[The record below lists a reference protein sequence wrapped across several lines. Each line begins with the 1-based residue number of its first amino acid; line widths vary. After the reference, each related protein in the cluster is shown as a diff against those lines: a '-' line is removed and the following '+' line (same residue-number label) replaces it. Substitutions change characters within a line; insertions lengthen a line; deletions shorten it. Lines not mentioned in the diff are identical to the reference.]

1 MHLHWSRQIRS
12 LGNPLTAASNARSSR
27 VSATVAPNGSPGGSQ
42 APERGTT
49 LAAWWFAKRN
59 GAMRISWSR
68 TWRNSGWDATRRG
81 STLRPSGAWPCGP
94 PSLPSWPTSAGPR
107 RTTRSGFWSRRGC
120 SPRSRVASRVSVPS
134 TRRPWSGG
142 CGSRAS
148 STRPAC
154 SRTPAAWSPTCSS
167 CTTPHPRPRTLST
180 SSGARG
186 EVIRTRRLPRRGA
199 PLPDPHTL
207 REGVNARAI
216 YEQGFLDV
224 PRYRSGLAERVLRGE
239 AIRFVERVGI
249 GLCVVD
255 RRAIM
260 IGLNSSGVVNGPGH
274 WLALEH
280 PGLGDLL
287 TLVFENQ
294 WAAALPAPS
303 LERFRK

>member
-1 MHLHWSRQIRS
+1 MVVREAQWGDEDQLVADLAEFG
-12 LGNPLTAASNARSSR
+12 LGRNEARLY
-27 VSATVAPNGSPGGSQ
+27 
-42 APERGTT
+42 
-49 LAAWWFAKRN
+49 LAAV
-59 GAMRISWSR
+59 GSVAMRAAELAQLADISR
-68 TWRNSGWDATRRG
+68 TKAYDA
-81 STLRPSGAWPCGP
+81 LRLLVEKGLFTEEPG
-94 PSLPSWPTSAGPR
+94 
-107 RTTRSGFWSRRGC
+107 
-120 SPRSRVASRVSVPS
+120 RVARFRAVDPQTVVRRLRQQSILDQAGLLEDTSRLVADLFQLYY
-134 TRRPWSGG
+134 
-142 CGSRAS
+142 AS
-148 STRPAC
+148 PTTKDPLDFVQLLRQGE
-154 SRTPAAWSPTCSS
+154 AAWA
-167 CTTPHPRPRTLST
+167 RQEAMMA
-180 SSGARG
+180 GARG

>member
-1 MHLHWSRQIRS
+1 MVVREAQWGDEDQLVADLAEFG
-12 LGNPLTAASNARSSR
+12 LGRNEARLY
-27 VSATVAPNGSPGGSQ
+27 
-42 APERGTT
+42 
-49 LAAWWFAKRN
+49 LAAV
-59 GAMRISWSR
+59 GSVAMRAAELAQLADISR
-68 TWRNSGWDATRRG
+68 TKAYDA
-81 STLRPSGAWPCGP
+81 LRLLVEKGLFTEEPG
-94 PSLPSWPTSAGPR
+94 
-107 RTTRSGFWSRRGC
+107 
-120 SPRSRVASRVSVPS
+120 RVARFRAVDPQTVVRRLRQQSILDQAGLLEDTSRLVADLFQ
-134 TRRPWSGG
+134 RYY
-142 CGSRAS
+142 AS
-148 STRPAC
+148 PTTKDPLDFVQLLRQGE
-154 SRTPAAWSPTCSS
+154 AAWA
-167 CTTPHPRPRTLST
+167 RQEAMMA
-180 SSGARG
+180 GARG